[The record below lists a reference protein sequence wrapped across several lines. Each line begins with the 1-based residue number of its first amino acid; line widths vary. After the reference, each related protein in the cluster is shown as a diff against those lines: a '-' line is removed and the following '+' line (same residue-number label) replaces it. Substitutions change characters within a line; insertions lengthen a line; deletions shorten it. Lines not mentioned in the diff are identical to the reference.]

1 MDVKKST
8 YSVDDLTKKVGENL
22 GVSDWLEVTQDNIN
36 QFAAVTFDD
45 YWIHTDPERVSN
57 EGIFD
62 TTIAH
67 GFWTLS
73 LLTYFNN
80 QMGIWP
86 SDTVSGLNYGLNK
99 VRWMSPIP
107 IGSRI
112 RNHVVL
118 KDLRKRGDSRFI
130 ATYLC
135 TIEVEDTEKPAMV
148 AEWLGMI
155 LTEPV

>member
-8 YSVDDLTKKVGENL
+8 YSVDDLTKKVGESL

-118 KDLRKRGDSRFI
+118 KDLRKRGHNRFI